1 MKKTAKIFLL
11 IFTGLTVILGTF
23 HCSKQTGPQKID
35 EKKFVRIYCDVVS
48 YSDLIDSK
56 LRQAL
61 VDSVF
66 ENYKVTKEDFHHTV
80 NSYTGEKNKWKKVFE
95 KIVAELERR
104 SEELEPKA
112 ESPKKSDVI
121 KETKK
126 REKI

>member
-1 MKKTAKIFLL
+1 MKKTVKIFLL
-11 IFTGLTVILGTF
+11 IFTGLTVILGAF

-35 EKKFVRIYCDVVS
+35 EKKFVQIYCDVVS

-56 LRQAL
+56 LRGAF

-66 ENYKVTKEDFHHTV
+66 ENYKVTKKDFHYTV
-80 NSYTGEKNKWKKVFE
+80 NSYTEDKNQWKKVFE

-112 ESPKKSDVI
+112 EIRKKTDAI

-126 REKI
+126 